1 MVIFIKTIVRLI
13 TALISAFII
22 SFGIYDWLYEDSGLI
37 GIIVAI
43 GGFVFGWVGNKV
55 VMWAFSN

>member
-1 MVIFIKTIVRLI
+1 MAIFIKTIVRLI

-22 SFGIYDWLYEDSGLI
+22 TFGIYGWLYEDSDLI

>member
-1 MVIFIKTIVRLI
+1 MAVFIKTIVRLI
-13 TALISAFII
+13 TAFTSAFII
-22 SFGIYDWLYEDSGLI
+22 AFGIYGWLYEGSGLI

-43 GGFVFGWVGNKV
+43 GGFLFGWVGNKV

>member
-1 MVIFIKTIVRLI
+1 MAVFIKTIVRLI
-13 TALISAFII
+13 TAFTSAFII
-22 SFGIYDWLYEDSGLI
+22 AFGIYDWLYEDSGLV

-43 GGFVFGWVGNKV
+43 GGFLFGWVGNKV